1 MKRRSLLVLLAGSPV
16 MAAARRRPP
25 QIAVPYYRAADFVA
39 GAQQGWFA
47 PRAREFEAEAAQ
59 LRDQLQSAC
68 TAAPQ
73 RDSALSEIRSRWRRT
88 ALAFDRLC
96 GVSVGPLL
104 SRRSARQ
111 IDFWPIRPDAVTRAI
126 QSAPRDLRALE
137 RIGTPG
143 KGLGA
148 LEWILWSRPG
158 ALGQDACGYAALLAE
173 ELHQEAR
180 ALSQA
185 FGELAKRDWNEQPE
199 QAETAMSEMVNQWVG
214 ALESLRWQRMD
225 RPRRS
230 GSGKPSYPRQG
241 GGIAAESWAA
251 RWEALA
257 ALGVLQADRA
267 APAPGEGLVPLET
280 YLRGRGLN
288 PLADKLDDAM
298 GSAARA
304 LRTAN
309 PANPGRVASA
319 AAAIGRAKQMAEAE
333 VAPAL
338 DVQLGFSDSDGD

>member
-1 MKRRSLLVLLAGSPV
+1 MKRRALLALLAASPA
-16 MAAARRRPP
+16 MASAQAARPR
-25 QIAVPYYRAADFVA
+25 IAVPYYRAADFVG

-47 PRAREFEAEAAQ
+47 PRAREFEAESGQ

-68 TAAPQ
+68 SAAPQ

-88 ALAFDRLC
+88 ALAFDRLA

-111 IDFWPIRPDAVTRAI
+111 IDFWPTRPEAVTRAI
-126 QSAPRDLRALE
+126 QAAPRDLRALE
-137 RIGTPG
+137 RMGTPA

-148 LEWILWSRPG
+148 LEWLLWSRPG
-158 ALGQDACGYAALLAE
+158 ALGDDACGYAALLAE

-185 FGELAKRDWNEQPE
+185 FGELAKRDWNERPE
-199 QAETAMSEMVNQWVG
+199 QAETAMAELVNQWVG
-214 ALESLRWQRMD
+214 ALEALRWQRME

-230 GSGKPSYPRQG
+230 GGGTPRYPRQA

-257 ALGVLQADRA
+257 ALGVLPAERA
-267 APAPGEGLVPLET
+267 APAPGAGLVPLET

-288 PLADKLDDAM
+288 PLADRLEEAM
-298 GSAARA
+298 SRAGGA
-304 LRTAN
+304 LRGTR
-309 PANPGRVASA
+309 PADAGRVRSA
-319 AAAIGRAKQMAEAE
+319 AAAIGRAKQVAEAE

>member
-1 MKRRSLLVLLAGSPV
+1 MKRRPLLALLAALPA
-16 MAAARRRPP
+16 MASARPGP
-25 QIAVPYYRAADFVA
+25 SQVAVPYYRPADFVA
-39 GAQQGWFA
+39 GAHKAWFA
-47 PRAREFEAEAAQ
+47 PRAKAFETEAAQ

-68 TAAPQ
+68 AGPPQ
-73 RDSALSEIRSRWRRT
+73 RDSALSEIRTRWRRT
-88 ALAFDRLC
+88 ALAFDRLS

-111 IDFWPIRPDAVTRAI
+111 IDFWPVRPDAVKRAI
-126 QSAPRDLRALE
+126 QSAPADLHALE

-148 LEWILWSRPG
+148 LEWILWSRPD
-158 ALGQDACGYAALLAE
+158 ALAQDACGYAALLAQ

-185 FGELAKRDWNEQPE
+185 FAELAQRDWVEETE
-199 QAETAMSEMVNQWVG
+199 QADKAMTELVNQWVG
-214 ALESLRWQRMD
+214 ALETLRWQRMD

-230 GSGKPSYPRQG
+230 GGAKASYPRQV
-241 GGIAAESWAA
+241 GGIAAESWSA
-251 RWEALA
+251 RWEALS
-257 ALGVLQADRA
+257 ALGVLPADRA
-267 APAPGEGLVPLET
+267 VPAPGEGLVPLET

-288 PLADKLDDAM
+288 PLADKLDGAM
-298 GSAARA
+298 GGAARA
-304 LRTAN
+304 LRTAS
-309 PANPGRVASA
+309 PANPGRVGSA
-319 AAAIGRAKQMAEAE
+319 AAAIGRAKQIAEAE

>member
-1 MKRRSLLVLLAGSPV
+1 MKRRALLALF
-16 MAAARRRPP
+16 AALPGVASARRGPSNV
-25 QIAVPYYRAADFVA
+25 AVPYYRASDFVG
-39 GAQQGWFA
+39 GAHQGWFA
-47 PRAREFEAEAAQ
+47 PRAREFESEAAQ

-68 TAAPQ
+68 AAAPQ
-73 RDSALSEIRSRWRRT
+73 RDSALSEIRTRWRRT
-88 ALAFDRLC
+88 ALAFDRLA

-104 SRRSARQ
+104 SRRSGRQ
-111 IDFWPIRPDAVTRAI
+111 IDFWPIRPEAVTRAI
-126 QSAPRDLRALE
+126 QAAPRDLRALE
-137 RIGTPG
+137 RIGTPA

-158 ALGQDACGYAALLAE
+158 ALAQDACGYAALLAE

-185 FGELAKRDWNEQPE
+185 FAELARRDWDAQPE
-199 QAETAMSEMVNQWVG
+199 QAESAMAEMVNQWVG
-214 ALESLRWQRMD
+214 ALESLRWQRME

-230 GSGKPSYPRQG
+230 GGGKPSYPHQA
-241 GGIAAESWAA
+241 GGIADQSWSA
-251 RWEALA
+251 RWQALA

-298 GSAARA
+298 GSAGRA
-304 LRTAN
+304 LRTAS
-309 PANPGRVASA
+309 PANPSRVGSA
-319 AAAIGRAKQMAEAE
+319 AAAIGRAKQLAEAE